1 MTAADRRD
9 VDAGDPIAGYPDARI
24 AALYRPLQ
32 LGRWNLTVAPLVICP
47 GFWSMSRMVENMA
60 ALSRDGD
67 LWMSLTPLEFESQGI
82 GVSRARGHVAVLGLG
97 LGWAA
102 AECAINPAV
111 TTITVIERDPEVI
124 ALHAEL
130 DLFGRLPHDSGR
142 KVQIVHGDAKAWQ
155 PTKPVDLLLPDI
167 WLPLISAEDRVAEM
181 RAIQH
186 NIGAAAIHF
195 WGQELEIARHAVA
208 AGRELNDA
216 GIAATIAEFGLPLVG
231 PETPDYAA
239 RLQTA
244 AKAWMRGRWLP
255 GTENP
260 FA

>member
-1 MTAADRRD
+1 MPRCVSAA
-9 VDAGDPIAGYPDARI
+9 DPIARYPSAEV
-24 AALYRPLQ
+24 AALYRPVR
-32 LGRWNLTVAPLVICP
+32 LGSWDLTISPLVTCP
-47 GFWSMSRMVENMA
+47 GFWTPARLVVHMA
-60 ALSRDGD
+60 ALIRNGD
-67 LWMSLTPLEFESQGI
+67 VWMSLTPLEFESQGI
-82 GVSRARGHVAVLGLG
+82 GVSRAHGHVAVLGLG

-111 TTITVIERDPEVI
+111 TAVTVVEFDPEVI
-124 ALHAEL
+124 ALHYEL
-130 DLFGRLPHDSGR
+130 DLFGRLPGDCGA
-142 KVQIVHGDAKAWQ
+142 KVRIVQADAKSWR
-155 PTKPVDLLLPDI
+155 PETPVDLLLPDI

>member
-1 MTAADRRD
+1 MSAPDRRG
-9 VDAGDPIAGYPDARI
+9 VSRADPIARYPDAAI
-24 AALYRPLQ
+24 AALYRPLRQ
-32 LGRWNLTVAPLVICP
+32 GEWTLTITPLVICP
-47 GFWSMSRMVENMA
+47 GFWSPSRMVENMA
-60 ALSRDGD
+60 ALSRDGV

-82 GVSRARGHVAVLGLG
+82 GVSAARGHVAVLGLG

-111 TTITVIERDPEVI
+111 SAVTVIERDHAVI

-130 DLFGRLPHDSGR
+130 DLFGRLQHDSGR

-155 PTKPVDLLLPDI
+155 PSKPVDLLLADI

-208 AGRELNDA
+208 AGHELDDA
-216 GIAATIAEFGLPLVG
+216 GIAATIAGFGLPLVG
-231 PETPDYAA
+231 PGTPDYAP
-239 RLQTA
+239 RLRSA
-244 AKAWMRGRWLP
+244 AQAWMRERWLP
-255 GTENP
+255 GTESP